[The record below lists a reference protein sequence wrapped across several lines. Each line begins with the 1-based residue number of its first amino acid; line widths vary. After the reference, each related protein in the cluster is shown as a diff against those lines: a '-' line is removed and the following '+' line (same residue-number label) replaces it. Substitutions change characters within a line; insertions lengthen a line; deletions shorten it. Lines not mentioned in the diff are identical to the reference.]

1 MKYMQRVEVGKDTYV
16 YPKYPIELNTEGHM
30 YLGCSQVNC
39 KHINNCNKCMLNF
52 AKGHQFQIKTLII
65 QNYNLANHRW
75 ELIK

>member
-16 YPKYPIELNTEGHM
+16 YPKYPIELNTESHL

-52 AKGHQFQIKTLII
+52 AKGHQLQIKTLLI
-65 QNYNLANHRW
+65 QNYDQDKHRW
-75 ELIK
+75 QYI